1 MADAER
7 WDFADN
13 VRILVGFLG
22 ASVGIELL
30 GVGSLATM
38 GPDGA
43 LFAVTLLALATFL
56 LTFAAIL
63 LLPRLLRRRGRSFRL
78 LAVQPIERVDATV
91 RSVLEDRGHAVA
103 VRVLSSRRRRE
114 RARIVSAEGLA
125 WWLRLEP
132 VSRRSGGEGPTY
144 RTEVVQVGARVD
156 RDEAAA
162 AVRER
167 IAARLPLGGA

>member
-1 MADAER
+1 MAEAAR
-7 WDFADN
+7 WDYADN
-13 VRILVGFLG
+13 VRILIAFLG
-22 ASVGIELL
+22 SSVAVEFL
-30 GVGSLATM
+30 GVGSLLAM
-38 GPDGA
+38 GGEGA
-43 LFAVTLLALATFL
+43 LLAVVLLSLATFL
-56 LTFAAIL
+56 LVFAALL

-78 LAVQPIERVDATV
+78 LAVQPMDHVEDEV
-91 RSVLEDRGHAVA
+91 RSVLAEGGHEVQT
-103 VRVLSSRRRRE
+103 RVLRTRRRE
-114 RARIVSAEGLA
+114 RARIVSAQGLA

-132 VSRRSGGEGPTY
+132 VSPRAAGRGPAF

>member
-1 MADAER
+1 VADAER

-78 LAVQPIERVDATV
+78 LAVQPIERVDAEV

-103 VRVLSSRRRRE
+103 VRVLNSRRRE